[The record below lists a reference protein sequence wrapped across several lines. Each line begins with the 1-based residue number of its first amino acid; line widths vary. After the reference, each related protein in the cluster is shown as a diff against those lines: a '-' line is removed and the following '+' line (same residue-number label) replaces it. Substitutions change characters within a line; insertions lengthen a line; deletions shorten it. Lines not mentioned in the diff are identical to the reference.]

1 MKKITPTD
9 LENISFYQLPK
20 WLMEM
25 FTHNIIGVGGFK
37 TYILMYDRLR
47 ISSKNNW
54 IDKDDNVYI
63 KYSYDEIMKDLNC
76 NSKTTVSNNIPK
88 WLMEMFTHNII
99 GVGGFKTYIL
109 MYDRLRISS
118 KNNWIDKDDNVYI
131 KYSYDEIMK
140 DLNCNSK
147 TTVSNNIKELEKLGL
162 IAKIKKFS
170 SSNIYYLTIADTKDY
185 TSTKP
190 HTSKSPKSYTD
201 EILES
206 YTDTSTEGT
215 YSINNNYIKNKSSK
229 NNLSKK
235 NLLDEISPKSYTDEI
250 LESYTDT
257 STEGTYSINNNYIKN
272 KSSKNNL
279 SKKNLLDEIETL
291 DISTSLKEKLSEFVD
306 YRSEIRKPI
315 KSFRVISNLI
325 SQLGKR
331 FLDEDHLIGS
341 IDMSISCGY
350 QGIFPTK
357 VASATTKVESYNTMM
372 LKKLEGSDGGKSF

>member
-76 NSKTTVSNNIPK
+76 NSKTTVS
-88 WLMEMFTHNII
+88 T
-99 GVGGFKTYIL
+99 
-109 MYDRLRISS
+109 
-118 KNNWIDKDDNVYI
+118 
-131 KYSYDEIMK
+131 
-140 DLNCNSK
+140 
-147 TTVSNNIKELEKLGL
+147 NIKELEKLGL

-206 YTDTSTEGT
+206 YTDTSTEDT
-215 YSINNNYIKNKSSK
+215 YSINNNYIKNKSNK
-229 NNLSKK
+229 NNLS
-235 NLLDEISPKSYTDEI
+235 E
-250 LESYTDT
+250 
-257 STEGTYSINNNYIKN
+257 
-272 KSSKNNL
+272 
-279 SKKNLLDEIETL
+279 KNLLDEIENL
-291 DISTSLKEKLSEFVD
+291 EISTSLKEKLSEFVD

>member
-9 LENISFYQLPK
+9 LENISFYQL
-20 WLMEM
+20 
-25 FTHNIIGVGGFK
+25 
-37 TYILMYDRLR
+37 
-47 ISSKNNW
+47 
-54 IDKDDNVYI
+54 
-63 KYSYDEIMKDLNC
+63 
-76 NSKTTVSNNIPK
+76 PK

-190 HTSKSPKSYTD
+190 HTSKSTKEYTD
-201 EILES
+201 KIPES
-206 YTDTSTEGT
+206 YTDTSTEDT
-215 YSINNNYIKNKSSK
+215 YSINNNYIKNKS
-229 NNLSKK
+229 N
-235 NLLDEISPKSYTDEI
+235 
-250 LESYTDT
+250 
-257 STEGTYSINNNYIKN
+257 
-272 KSSKNNL
+272 KNNL
-279 SKKNLLDEIETL
+279 SKKNLLDEIENL

>member
-9 LENISFYQLPK
+9 LENISFYQL
-20 WLMEM
+20 
-25 FTHNIIGVGGFK
+25 
-37 TYILMYDRLR
+37 
-47 ISSKNNW
+47 
-54 IDKDDNVYI
+54 
-63 KYSYDEIMKDLNC
+63 
-76 NSKTTVSNNIPK
+76 PK

-170 SSNIYYLTIADTKDY
+170 SSNIYYLTIVDTKDY
-185 TSTKP
+185 TGTKS
-190 HTSKSPKSYTD
+190 HTSKSPKRYTD
-201 EILES
+201 EITES
-206 YTDTSTEGT
+206 YTDTSTEDT
-215 YSINNNYIKNKSSK
+215 YSINNNYIKNKS
-229 NNLSKK
+229 N
-235 NLLDEISPKSYTDEI
+235 
-250 LESYTDT
+250 
-257 STEGTYSINNNYIKN
+257 
-272 KSSKNNL
+272 KNNL
-279 SKKNLLDEIETL
+279 SKKNLLDEIESL

>member
-1 MKKITPTD
+1 MKKITPSD

-76 NSKTTVSNNIPK
+76 
-88 WLMEMFTHNII
+88 
-99 GVGGFKTYIL
+99 
-109 MYDRLRISS
+109 SS
-118 KNNWIDKDDNVYI
+118 R
-131 KYSYDEIMK
+131 
-140 DLNCNSK
+140 

-170 SSNIYYLTIADTKDY
+170 SSNIYYLTIVDTKDY

-190 HTSKSPKSYTD
+190 HTSKSTKEYTD
-201 EILES
+201 EITES
-206 YTDTSTEGT
+206 YTDTSTE
-215 YSINNNYIKNKSSK
+215 
-229 NNLSKK
+229 
-235 NLLDEISPKSYTDEI
+235 D
-250 LESYTDT
+250 
-257 STEGTYSINNNYIKN
+257 TYSINNNYIKN

-279 SKKNLLDEIETL
+279 SKKNLLDEIENL
-291 DISTSLKEKLSEFVD
+291 DISTSLKEKLSEFID